1 MQWRQTASDLVMRD
15 LVDALIQEEL
25 AGFDRLRSA
34 APPAP
39 LAGREELQSGED
51 WYRADVG
58 SLLLWFRGRPAAALQ
73 PVRLSRSP
81 IWCQREQGEPEPFTD
96 PDRLLDVA
104 LNALDASS
112 DSPPAGSSRTIAD
125 LRTSVEHAAIT
136 LRVHHESGRPA
147 PAPGGLLAGE
157 RLAATRDRPFH
168 PTARAS
174 SGWTAAEHAEFG
186 PMRQD
191 PVTVQWVAVRRDRL
205 RTGTGTSSRRLHERL
220 LDAAGQER
228 LLGMMERA
236 GVRPADYQPL
246 PVHPWQAKRVLPDQ
260 FSEEFASGEVVA
272 LEGVVGQ
279 FLPTASLRTLLTVPE
294 TDVHLKLPLGVSTLG
309 AARLLPPRYL
319 DNSDRAQRTMT
330 QVIEG
335 DAVLGRLVR
344 VCDESNWSGWQPPG
358 GEDEF
363 DNRPGHL
370 AAQLR
375 RLPESLLS
383 DPTRLVMPM
392 GALASHEWDV
402 LAGSFTELGLA
413 NGDRKEWALTLF
425 TDIAGAFCR
434 MGLSFLCYGVL
445 PELHG
450 QNVLAVFTAKG
461 TEGFV
466 LRDHDA
472 LRLHSAS
479 MAAAGVPEPGYR
491 LKPGAPQ
498 SLNLPTREALLGY
511 LQTLGFQVNLFGI
524 ADALTRWSGVPEAAF
539 WRALGVGVRTALD
552 ELDLPAPLAETVEH
566 EVLRSRTWPSRHILG
581 PLLRQAPRG
590 EVSMPAGSG
599 LVPNPLRKAGGFR

>member
-1 MQWRQTASDLVMRD
+1 MRD
-15 LVDALIQEEL
+15 LVDAFIQEKL
-25 AGFDRLRSA
+25 AGFARLRRGTPP
-34 APPAP
+34 APPAE
-39 LAGREELQSGED
+39 REDLRDGED
-51 WYRADVG
+51 WYCADEG
-58 SLLLWFRGRPAAALQ
+58 SLQVWFRGLSAAALQ

-81 IWCQREQGEPEPFTD
+81 LWCQREQGEPQPFTE
-96 PDRLLDVA
+96 PDQLLDA
-104 LNALDASS
+104 ILNGDGASG
-112 DSPPAGSSRTIAD
+112 DSTPAGGPRTIAD
-125 LRTSVEHAAIT
+125 LRASVEHAEIS
-136 LRVHHESGRPA
+136 LRAHHESGRPA
-147 PAPGGLLAGE
+147 PTPGGLLAGE

-186 PMRQD
+186 PMRRD
-191 PVTVQWVAVRRDRL
+191 PVAVSWVAVRRDRL
-205 RTGTGTSSRRLHERL
+205 RTGAGVGSDRLHEGL
-220 LDAAGQER
+220 VDAVGQER

-236 GVRPADYQPL
+236 GVLSVDYQPL
-246 PVHPWQAKRVLPDQ
+246 PVHPWQAVHVLPDR

-272 LEGVVGQ
+272 LEGAVGQ
-279 FLPTASLRTLLTVPE
+279 FLPTASLRTLVTVPE
-294 TDVHLKLPLGVSTLG
+294 TRVHLKLPLGVSTLG
-309 AARLLPPRYL
+309 ATRLLPPRYL

-330 QVIEG
+330 RVIEG
-335 DAVLGRLVR
+335 DTVLGRLVR
-344 VCDESNWSGWQPPG
+344 VCDESVWSGWQLPS

-363 DNRPGHL
+363 ADRPGHL

-375 RLPESLLS
+375 RFPEGLLS

-402 LAGSFTELGLA
+402 LAGSFAELGLA
-413 NGDRKEWALTLF
+413 DGDRKEWALALF
-425 TDIAGAFCR
+425 ADIAGAFCR
-434 MGLSFLCYGVL
+434 MGLSFLRYGVL

-472 LRLHSAS
+472 LRLHPAS
-479 MAAAGVPEPGYR
+479 MTEAGIPEPGYC

-498 SLNLPTREALLGY
+498 SLSLPTPEALLGY

-539 WRALGVGVRTALD
+539 WRALDTGVRAALD
-552 ELDLPAPLAETVEH
+552 ELDLPSALAETVER
-566 EVLRSRTWPSRHILG
+566 EVLRSRTWPSRQILG
-581 PLLRQAPRG
+581 PLLQQAPRG
-590 EVSMPAGSG
+590 DVSMPAGSG
-599 LVPNPLRKAGGFR
+599 LVPNPLIETGEFR

>member
-25 AGFDRLRSA
+25 AGFARLSPA
-34 APPAP
+34 APPDLP
-39 LAGREELQSGED
+39 AGRQELVDGED
-51 WYRADVG
+51 WYRADTG
-58 SLLLWFRGRPAAALQ
+58 SLRLWFRGRVAAALQ

-81 IWCQREQGEPEPFTD
+81 VWCQEAQGEPHPFSE
-96 PDRLLDVA
+96 PDRLLHA
-104 LNALDASS
+104 ILKAIGDAG
-112 DSPPAGSSRTIAD
+112 DSPLAGGPRTVAD
-125 LRTSVEHAAIT
+125 LWASVEHAAIS
-136 LRVHHESGRPA
+136 LRTHHESGPLA
-147 PAPGGLLAGE
+147 PAPGGLLAAE

-191 PVTVQWVAVRRDRL
+191 PITVRWVAVSRDRL
-205 RTGTGTSSRRLHERL
+205 RTGAGAGSDRLHEGL
-220 LDAAGQER
+220 LDPAGQEQ

-236 GVRPADYQPL
+236 GASPADYQPL
-246 PVHPWQAKRVLPDQ
+246 PVHPWQAERVLPDR
-260 FSEEFASGEVVA
+260 FAKELASGEVVA
-272 LEGVVGQ
+272 LEGGVGR
-279 FLPTASLRTLLTVPE
+279 FLPTASLRTLVTVPE
-294 TDVHLKLPLGVSTLG
+294 TDVHLKLPLGVNTLG

-319 DNSDRAQRTMT
+319 DNSDRAQQTMIH
-330 QVIEG
+330 VIQG
-335 DAVLGRLVR
+335 DAVLRRLVK
-344 VCDESNWSGWQPPG
+344 VCDESVWSGWQLPS

-363 DNRPGHL
+363 TERPGHL

-375 RLPESLLS
+375 RFPQGLLS
-383 DPTRLVMPM
+383 DPARLVMPM

-402 LAGSFTELGLA
+402 LARSFTDLGLA
-413 NGDRKEWALTLF
+413 GGDRKEWSLALF
-425 TDIAGAFCR
+425 ADIAGAFCR
-434 MGLSFLCYGVL
+434 MGLSFLRYGVL

-450 QNVLAVFTAKG
+450 QNALAVFTAKG

-472 LRLHSAS
+472 LRTHPES
-479 MAAAGVPEPGYR
+479 MAATGVPEPGYR
-491 LKPGAPQ
+491 LKPGAAQ
-498 SLNLPTREALLGY
+498 SLSLPTAEALLGY
-511 LQTLGFQVNLFGI
+511 LQTLGFQVNLFGA
-524 ADALTRWSGVPEAAF
+524 ADALARWSGAPEDAF
-539 WRALGVGVRTALD
+539 WRALGTGVRTALD
-552 ELDLPAPLAETVEH
+552 DLDLPSDLADTIER

-599 LVPNPLRKAGGFR
+599 LVPNPLVRREM